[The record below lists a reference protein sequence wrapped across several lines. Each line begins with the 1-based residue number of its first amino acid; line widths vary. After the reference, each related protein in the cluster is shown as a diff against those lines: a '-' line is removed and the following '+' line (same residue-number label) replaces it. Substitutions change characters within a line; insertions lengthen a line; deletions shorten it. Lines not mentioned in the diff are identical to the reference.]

1 MSFNESD
8 ENNDAIILL
17 DLIHKM
23 VSQIGL
29 KKSIQIIKMILK
41 Q

>member
-1 MSFNESD
+1 MSINESD

-23 VSQIGL
+23 VSRIGL
-29 KKSIQIIKMILK
+29 KKSIQIIKMILNK
-41 Q
+41 